1 MIDNMTANR
10 LRALAHE
17 RTPAAAQAQVAAQE
31 AEFQRE
37 AYWRKQQSIAN
48 LPRWAAIR
56 KARGASK

>member
-1 MIDNMTANR
+1 MTANH
-10 LRALAHE
+10 L
-17 RTPAAAQAQVAAQE
+17 PAAAQAQVAAQE

-37 AYWRKQQSIAN
+37 ACWRKQQSIAN